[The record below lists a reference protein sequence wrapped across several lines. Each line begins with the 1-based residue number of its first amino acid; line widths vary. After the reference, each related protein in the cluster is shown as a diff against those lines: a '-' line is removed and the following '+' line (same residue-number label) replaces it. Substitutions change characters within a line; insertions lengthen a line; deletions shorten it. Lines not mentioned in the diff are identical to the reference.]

1 MDERSGT
8 GLGWH
13 RHAVQESNNQLLSN
27 EAWRG
32 KSNRVGAGCLSGIEE
47 GKITARSPVR
57 IQVYLRSYQE
67 QDELGLFTSVEL
79 GKIN

>member
-1 MDERSGT
+1 MKRGEEKAT
-8 GLGWH
+8 GWAP
-13 RHAVQESNNQLLSN
+13 AV
-27 EAWRG
+27 
-32 KSNRVGAGCLSGIEE
+32 LSGIEE

-67 QDELGLFTSVEL
+67 QEELGLFTSVEL